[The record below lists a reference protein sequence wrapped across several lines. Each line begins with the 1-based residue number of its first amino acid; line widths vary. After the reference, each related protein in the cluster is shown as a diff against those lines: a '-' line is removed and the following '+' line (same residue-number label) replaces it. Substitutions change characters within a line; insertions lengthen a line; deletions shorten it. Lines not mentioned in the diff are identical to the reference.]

1 MSPLR
6 WHLIIV
12 DDRNYFAL
20 RVWRYV
26 SRTVGIQMENSTSLS
41 AGLSA
46 GWPPDGKPLLSDDG
60 EVCFWWVE
68 ANGDAIRTLQQFLD
82 KDNAPSLLGIFVLV
96 DVKGEGT
103 RYSADNVCGVLEKI
117 RKARGASSD
126 IFRWEVVSSYP
137 SIERIGDKPVRR
149 KSIETLRIVRQAIYP
164 KDPDASPGTALGS
177 DPEVAH
183 ILVTGAGFEVA
194 DESRGGFGM
203 PHTRKIL
210 KNMGPPFRLL
220 DRNGKVIHAPDASV
234 PEDALIDLKEFFY
247 QDKGK
252 EEEGF
257 PVPSGFAW
265 DGQLR
270 NALEIRSQRGE
281 LDLYWDIIL
290 EENLRRR
297 LGAANTEVRLG
308 IRDQEKAI
316 ALHRERR
323 IREAFRKSLV
333 DHDWGYMNQSLVAA
347 RLGWHAWLTTNYT
360 KFADRAVSLADSFRR
375 NGQRSIP
382 WRIIS
387 TASEANISVREDTGN
402 TTEVQESVR
411 SEQDGRYLFKL
422 HGDIAHLHTMAIAGH
437 DKDLFNPL
445 CVPVE
450 SLYQIYAAAE
460 RFLRNSLWNMKVKQV
475 IWHIV
480 GHGLQDIRLFR
491 LIQAVCSHSAEGVSH
506 TFVIVNPAAEGP
518 AEALEP
524 LFKEGPKQVDRS
536 KVEIVKVKLFA
547 SQYMA
552 RLGRTE
558 LTWFDKWLK
567 ANENLDDKE
576 RSEALAKQFKDEFEP
591 EEDLGEMPRP
601 PKAAPAGLPTTSPA
615 A

>member
-1 MSPLR
+1 MSLLR
-6 WHLIIV
+6 WHLIVV
-12 DDRNYFAL
+12 DDRNYFAV

-46 GWPPDGKPLLSDDG
+46 GWPPDGEPLVSDDG

-68 ANGDAIRTLQQFLD
+68 ADGHAIGALQQFLG
-82 KDNAPSLLGIFVLV
+82 KTLGHLGIFVLV
-96 DVKGEGT
+96 DVKGTGPQ
-103 RYSADNVCGVLEKI
+103 YSAESVCGALEKI
-117 RKARGASSD
+117 QKAWGASGHLL
-126 IFRWEVVSSYP
+126 RWEVVSSYP
-137 SIERIGDKPVRR
+137 SIERIGEKPVRR
-149 KSIETLRIVRQAIYP
+149 KSIETLRIVRQAMYS
-164 KDPDASPGTALGS
+164 KDPATGFEMAPRVE
-177 DPEVAH
+177 PEAIH

-194 DESRGGFGM
+194 EESRGGFGM
-203 PHTRKIL
+203 PNTRKIL

-220 DRNGKVIHAPDASV
+220 DKDGKVINASDADV
-234 PEDALIDLKEFFY
+234 PEDSLIDLSEFFY
-247 QDKGK
+247 EDKGK
-252 EEEGF
+252 KEEGF

-360 KFADRAVSLADSFRR
+360 KFADRAISLADSFRR
-375 NGQRSIP
+375 NGQRSVP

-402 TTEVQESVR
+402 TTEARVSGR
-411 SEQDGRYLFKL
+411 SEHDCRYLFKL

-437 DKDLFNPL
+437 DKDLVNPL

-480 GHGLQDIRLFR
+480 GHGLQDLRLFR
-491 LIQAVCSHSAEGVSH
+491 LIQSVCSHSAEDVRH
-506 TFVIVNPAAEGP
+506 TFVLVNPSVDGP

-524 LFKEGPKQVDRS
+524 LFKEGPKQIDRR
-536 KVEIVKVKLFA
+536 KVEVVKTKLYA

-552 RLGRTE
+552 RVDRKGLA
-558 LTWFDKWLK
+558 WFDEPDWTKK
-567 ANENLDDKE
+567 FPEV
-576 RSEALAKQFKDEFEP
+576 FEP
-591 EEDLGEMPRP
+591 KEVLGEMPKP
-601 PKAAPAGLPTTSPA
+601 SAPVASTTP
-615 A
+615 